1 MKGIILA
8 GGSGTRLGPLTRA
21 TSKQLLPVYDKP
33 MVYHPL
39 TLLML
44 AGIREVLV
52 ISTPRDIL
60 PLRELLGDGSWLG
73 MRIDY
78 ATQSA
83 PNGIAEALIIGG
95 PFIGSDAIG
104 LVLGDNLFY
113 GSGLGAQMRSAIA
126 TLDGAVLFGHRVH
139 DPQRYG
145 IAELTAD
152 GRLLDIEEKPVNPK
166 SNVAVTGLYFYG
178 NEALEVA
185 RQLRPSARGELEI
198 TDVNRHFARL
208 GRARI
213 LQLGRGM
220 TWLDM
225 GTPDAL
231 LEATHFVATL
241 QRRQGQ
247 YVASPEEVAWRMGFI
262 HAEQL
267 SNLAQ
272 TMGKSTYGAYLASLL
287 DEEPSP

>member
-1 MKGIILA
+1 MKGIVLA

-44 AGIREVLV
+44 AGIRDVLM
-52 ISTPRDIL
+52 ISTPRDIP
-60 PLRELLGDGSWLG
+60 PLQELLGDGKWLG
-73 MRIDY
+73 MQIGY
-78 ATQSA
+78 ETQPN
-83 PNGIAEALIIGG
+83 PNGIAEALTIGASFVG
-95 PFIGSDAIG
+95 NDSIG

-113 GSGLGAQMRSAIA
+113 GSGLASQMRLSTAS
-126 TLDGAVLFGHRVH
+126 LDGAVLFGHRVH

-145 IAELTAD
+145 IAEFAAD
-152 GRLLDIEEKPVNPK
+152 GQLIDIEEKPTRPK
-166 SNVAVTGLYFYG
+166 SNVAVTGLYFYS
-178 NEALEVA
+178 NEALDVA
-185 RQLRPSARGELEI
+185 RCLKPSARGELEI
-198 TDVNRHFARL
+198 TNVNRHFARQ

-213 LQLGRGM
+213 IQLGRGM

-241 QRRQGQ
+241 QRRQGL
-247 YVASPEEVAWRMGFI
+247 YVACPEEVAWRMGFI
-262 HAEQL
+262 DAQQL
-267 SNLAQ
+267 SQLAGPL
-272 TMGKSTYGAYLASLL
+272 GKSPYGSYLASLL
-287 DEEPSP
+287 DED

>member
-1 MKGIILA
+1 MKGIVLA

-44 AGIREVLV
+44 AGIRELLI
-52 ISTPRDIL
+52 ISTPRDIP
-60 PLRELLGDGSWLG
+60 PLQDLLGDGSWLG
-73 MRIDY
+73 MQISY
-78 ATQSA
+78 ATQTS
-83 PNGIAEALIIGG
+83 PNGIAEALIIGAQFVG
-95 PFIGSDAIG
+95 NDSIG

-113 GSGLGAQMRSAIA
+113 GAGLAAQMQSAISSIQ
-126 TLDGAVLFGHRVH
+126 GAVLFGHRVN

-145 IAELTAD
+145 IAELGSD
-152 GRLLDIEEKPVNPK
+152 GRLLDIEEKPTQPR
-166 SNVAVTGLYFYG
+166 SNLAVTGLYFYS
-178 NEALEVA
+178 NDAVEIA
-185 RQLRPSARGELEI
+185 RSLKPSARGELEI
-198 TDVNRHFARL
+198 TDLNRSYARQ
-208 GRARI
+208 GRAQI
-213 LQLGRGM
+213 VQLGRGM

-247 YVASPEEVAWRMGFI
+247 YVACPEEVAWRMGFI
-262 HAEQL
+262 DQHQL
-267 SNLAQ
+267 SALAHALGNSQ
-272 TMGKSTYGAYLASLL
+272 YGSYLTSLVNEYPL
-287 DEEPSP
+287 A

>member
-1 MKGIILA
+1 MKGIVLA

-44 AGIREVLV
+44 AGVRDVLI
-52 ISTPRDIL
+52 ISTPRDVTL
-60 PLRELLGDGSWLG
+60 LRELLGDGAWLG

-78 ATQSA
+78 ATQSS
-83 PNGIAEALIIGG
+83 PNGIAEALVIGA
-95 PFIGSDAIG
+95 PFVGGDSIG

-113 GSGLGAQMRSAIA
+113 GSGLAALMKASVPS
-126 TLDGAVLFGHRVH
+126 LDGAVLFGHRVL

-145 IAELTAD
+145 IAELD
-152 GRLLDIEEKPVNPK
+152 SEGRLIDIEEKPDRPK
-166 SNVAVTGLYFYG
+166 SNIAVTGLYFYS
-178 NEALEVA
+178 NDVLEVA
-185 RQLRPSARGELEI
+185 RCLKPSARGELEI
-198 TDVNRHFARL
+198 TDVNRHFARQQ
-208 GRARI
+208 RARI
-213 LQLGRGM
+213 VQLGRGM

-225 GTPDAL
+225 GTPDNL

-247 YVASPEEVAWRMGFI
+247 YIACPEEVAWRMGFI
-262 HAEQL
+262 DTRQL
-267 SNLAQ
+267 EALAQ
-272 TMGKSTYGAYLASLL
+272 ALGKSPYGSYLTSLL
-287 DEEPSP
+287 DEP

>member
-44 AGIREVLV
+44 AGIKELLV
-52 ISTPRDIL
+52 ISTPRDVP
-60 PLRELLGDGSWLG
+60 PLQSLLGDGSWLG
-73 MRIDY
+73 MSISY
-78 ATQSA
+78 AVQSS
-83 PNGIAEALIIGG
+83 PNGIAEALVIGA
-95 PFIGSDAIG
+95 PFIGQEAIG

-113 GSGLGAQMRSAIA
+113 GSGLASQMRSAIT

-145 IAELTAD
+145 IAELGAN
-152 GRLLDIEEKPVNPK
+152 GKLIDIEEKPTQPK
-166 SNVAVTGLYFYG
+166 SNVAVTGLYFYS
-178 NEALEVA
+178 NDALDAV
-185 RQLRPSARGELEI
+185 RSLKPSARGELEI
-198 TDVNRHFARL
+198 TDLNRFYASQQ
-208 GRARI
+208 RARI
-213 LQLGRGM
+213 IQLGRGM

-231 LEATHFVATL
+231 LEATHFVATV

-247 YVASPEEVAWRMGFI
+247 YIASPEEVAWRMGFI
-262 HAEQL
+262 DDEQL
-267 SNLAQ
+267 GTLARA
-272 TMGKSTYGAYLASLL
+272 MGNCLYGHYLTSLL
-287 DEEPSP
+287 NERD

>member
-44 AGIREVLV
+44 AGIREVLI
-52 ISTPRDIL
+52 ISTPRDVP
-60 PLRELLGDGSWLG
+60 PLQALIGDGSWLG
-73 MRIDY
+73 MNISY
-78 ATQSA
+78 AVQAS
-83 PNGIAEALIIGG
+83 PNGIAEALIIGA
-95 PFIGSDAIG
+95 PFIGNESIG

-113 GSGLGAQMRSAIA
+113 GSGLAAQMRSAI
-126 TLDGAVLFGHRVH
+126 TTIDGAVLFGHRVH

-145 IAELTAD
+145 IAELGPD
-152 GRLLDIEEKPVNPK
+152 GALLSIEEKPAKPK
-166 SNVAVTGLYFYG
+166 SNVAVTGLYFYS
-178 NEALEVA
+178 NDALEVV
-185 RQLRPSARGELEI
+185 RNLKPSARGELEI
-198 TDVNRHFARL
+198 TDLNRYYAARQ
-208 GRARI
+208 RARI
-213 LQLGRGM
+213 IQLGRGM

-225 GTPDAL
+225 GTPEAL
-231 LEATHFVATL
+231 LEATQYVATL

-262 HAEQL
+262 DSEQL
-267 SNLAQ
+267 AALA
-272 TMGKSTYGAYLASLL
+272 TAMGNCPYGHYLTALL
-287 DEEPSP
+287 NERN

>member
-1 MKGIILA
+1 MKGIVLA

-44 AGIREVLV
+44 AGIRDLLI
-52 ISTPRDIL
+52 ISTPRDVTL
-60 PLRELLGDGSWLG
+60 LRELLGDGAWLG

-78 ATQSA
+78 ATQSS
-83 PNGIAEALIIGG
+83 PNGIAEALIIGA
-95 PFIGSDAIG
+95 PFVGSDSIG

-113 GSGLGAQMRSAIA
+113 GSGLAALMKASLAS
-126 TLDGAVLFGHRVH
+126 LDGAVLFGHRVL

-145 IAELTAD
+145 IAELD
-152 GRLLDIEEKPVNPK
+152 SEGRPVDIEEKPDRPK
-166 SNVAVTGLYFYG
+166 SNIAVTGLYFYS
-178 NEALEVA
+178 NDALEVA
-185 RQLRPSARGELEI
+185 RGLKPSARGELEI
-198 TDVNRHFARL
+198 TDVNRHFTRQR
-208 GRARI
+208 RARI
-213 LQLGRGM
+213 VQLGRGM

-225 GTPDAL
+225 GTPDTL

-247 YVASPEEVAWRMGFI
+247 YIACPEEVAWRMGFI
-262 HAEQL
+262 DARQL
-267 SNLAQ
+267 AALAQ
-272 TMGKSTYGAYLASLL
+272 ALGKSPYGDYLTSLL
-287 DEEPSP
+287 NEP

>member
-1 MKGIILA
+1 MKGIVLA

-44 AGIREVLV
+44 AGIRDVLI
-52 ISTPRDIL
+52 ISTPRDIP
-60 PLRELLGDGSWLG
+60 PLQELLGDGRWLG
-73 MRIDY
+73 MQIGY
-78 ATQSA
+78 ETQPN
-83 PNGIAEALIIGG
+83 PNGIAEALIIGTSFVG
-95 PFIGSDAIG
+95 NDSIG

-113 GSGLGAQMRSAIA
+113 GSGLASQMRSSTAS
-126 TLDGAVLFGHRVH
+126 LDGAVLFGHRVH

-145 IAELTAD
+145 IAEFAAD
-152 GRLLDIEEKPVNPK
+152 GQLIDIEEKPTRPK
-166 SNVAVTGLYFYG
+166 SNVAVTGLYFYS
-178 NEALEVA
+178 NEALEIA
-185 RQLRPSARGELEI
+185 RCLKPSARGELEI
-198 TDVNRHFARL
+198 TDVNRHFARQ

-213 LQLGRGM
+213 IQLGRGM

-241 QRRQGQ
+241 QRRQGL
-247 YVASPEEVAWRMGFI
+247 YVACPEEVAWRMGFI
-262 HAEQL
+262 NTQQL
-267 SNLAQ
+267 SKLVGPL
-272 TMGKSTYGAYLASLL
+272 GKSPYGSYLASLL
-287 DEEPSP
+287 DEDYST

>member
-44 AGIREVLV
+44 AGIRDLLI
-52 ISTPRDIL
+52 ISTPRDVP
-60 PLRELLGDGSWLG
+60 PLQALLGDGSWLG
-73 MRIDY
+73 MNISF
-78 ATQSA
+78 AVQPS
-83 PNGIAEALIIGG
+83 PNGIAEALVIGA
-95 PFIGSDAIG
+95 PFVGNDSIG

-113 GSGLGAQMRSAIA
+113 GSGLASQMRTA
-126 TLDGAVLFGHRVH
+126 TETIDGAVLFGHRVH

-145 IAELTAD
+145 IAEL
-152 GRLLDIEEKPVNPK
+152 GPNGKLIDIEEKPAQPK
-166 SNVAVTGLYFYG
+166 SNVAVTGLYFYS
-178 NEALEVA
+178 NDALDIV
-185 RQLRPSARGELEI
+185 RSLKPSPRGELEI
-198 TDVNRHFARL
+198 TDLNRHYASQQ
-208 GRARI
+208 RASI
-213 LQLGRGM
+213 IQLGRGM

-247 YVASPEEVAWRMGFI
+247 YIASPEEVAWRMGFI
-262 HAEQL
+262 GNQELGTL
-267 SNLAQ
+267 SQA
-272 TMGKSTYGAYLASLL
+272 MGNCPYGQYLTSLL
-287 DEEPSP
+287 DER

>member
-1 MKGIILA
+1 MKGIVLA

-33 MVYHPL
+33 MVYHPI

-44 AGIREVLV
+44 AGIRHLLI
-52 ISTPRDIL
+52 ISTPRDIP
-60 PLRELLGDGSWLG
+60 PLKELLGDGSWLG
-73 MRIDY
+73 MQIEY
-78 ATQSA
+78 ATQPS
-83 PNGIAEALIIGG
+83 PNGIAEALIIGASFVG
-95 PFIGSDAIG
+95 GDSIG

-113 GSGLGAQMRSAIA
+113 GAGLAAQMQSAIA
-126 TLDGAVLFGHRVH
+126 SLDGAVLFGHRVQ

-145 IAELTAD
+145 IAEMSSE
-152 GRLLDIEEKPVNPK
+152 GRLLDIEEKPQNPK
-166 SNVAVTGLYFYG
+166 TNVAVTGLYFYT
-178 NEALEVA
+178 NDAVA
-185 RQLRPSARGELEI
+185 IARSLKPSARGELEI
-198 TDVNRHFARL
+198 TDLNRVFARQ

-213 LQLGRGM
+213 VQLGRGM

-247 YVASPEEVAWRMGFI
+247 YVACPEEVAWRMGFI
-262 HAEQL
+262 DKPQL
-267 SNLAQ
+267 TALADAL
-272 TMGKSTYGAYLASLL
+272 GKSLYGSYLASLL
-287 DEEPSP
+287 DERHSI